1 VFKKMA
7 KKIREHTIMSE
18 QKTEIASD
26 TYKTAN
32 AKLALEK
39 SQLENTNTA
48 LATENEALRQQ
59 LGQANSIIENDLKAD
74 LIVRIQSASEYK
86 EDELLSMTRTQLQT
100 IEQTLSKG
108 KTFDVPAMGKYKSI
122 RAGSAS
128 ADSKL
133 TVGSL
138 YGKTRSEILKMGGDF

>member
-1 VFKKMA
+1 
-7 KKIREHTIMSE
+7 MSE

-39 SQLENTNTA
+39 AQLTTQNTA
-48 LATENEALRQQ
+48 LATENEALKQQ

-74 LIVRIQSASEYK
+74 LILKIQAASEYT
-86 EDELLSMTRTQLQT
+86 EADLLSMTPSQLQT

-108 KTFDVPAMGKYKSI
+108 KTFETPNVHKTI

-128 ADSKL
+128 ADSHL

-138 YGKTRSEILKMGGDF
+138 YGKSREEILKMGGDF